1 MAMKMAYSTEELQSS
16 STTPGTPS
24 AGWRKTA
31 GFHRLYGLPGVWYRA
46 EDVLD
51 LCEFKEPKHSDEEY
65 EALVDECIRLKNE
78 ISELRR
84 LENVQIAACG
94 GDAK

>member
-1 MAMKMAYSTEELQSS
+1 MKMAYSTEELQKLFHYSRNTIS
-16 STTPGTPS
+16 RMEKDG
-24 AGWRKTA
+24 RL
-31 GFHRLYGLPGVWYRA
+31 HRLYGLPGVWYRA
-46 EDVLD
+46 EDVLA

-84 LENVQIAACG
+84 RLENVQIAACG